1 MKKTTPLPVVGV
13 LACSQSLSLPGQG
26 QRVGR
31 RLGVGGR
38 VKSWGRGRGRFAS
51 LLLPQKLKMATSRP
65 PLGQLPGT
73 KRCGKD
79 WNSRSVSRKAT
90 GSCVASS
97 SSRMKLLGVRV
108 RLRLRVR

>member
-1 MKKTTPLPVVGV
+1 M
-13 LACSQSLSLPGQG
+13 
-26 QRVGR
+26 
-31 RLGVGGR
+31 
-38 VKSWGRGRGRFAS
+38 
-51 LLLPQKLKMATSRP
+51 PQKLKMATSRP

-108 RLRLRVR
+108 RLRPRVR